1 MVYYVASLPPS
12 MQGVKARA
20 APSAAHG
27 TAAHAAALA
36 AAAAAAAASALPS
49 RPEV

>member
-20 APSAAHG
+20 APPSAAHA
-27 TAAHAAALA
+27 AAHAAALSA
-36 AAAAAAAASALPS
+36 AALAAASALPS